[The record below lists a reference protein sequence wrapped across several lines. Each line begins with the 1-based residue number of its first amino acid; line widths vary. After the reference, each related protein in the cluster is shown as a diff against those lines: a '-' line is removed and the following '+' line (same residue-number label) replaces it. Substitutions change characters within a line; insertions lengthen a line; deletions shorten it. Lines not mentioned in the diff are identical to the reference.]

1 MRAPYQAVTAVIS
14 ALARVLRGR
23 RRRLFM
29 WHHMRVVSIQ
39 LSGFQQKVRT
49 DPPRRWVTREDAP
62 RALGGVQ
69 EP

>member
-29 WHHMRVVSIQ
+29 WHQVSIQ